1 MNNSLPGQAD
11 CGIGCVCAQINPSL
25 ASLLSNQLFRTLL
38 QSLLS
43 SVGILPGGKTE
54 NLHLALI
61 SFELILEK
69 HPADPSDLGVPHLGV
84 LRVLS
89 AFVIITKQL
98 RRSEQGTLRALDP
111 PRWN

>member
-1 MNNSLPGQAD
+1 MWGWV
-11 CGIGCVCAQINPSL
+11 CVCAQINPSL

-54 NLHLALI
+54 NLRLALI
-61 SFELILEK
+61 SFELISEK
-69 HPADPSDLGVPHLGV
+69 HPADPPDLGVPHLGV

-89 AFVIITKQL
+89 AFVITTKQL
-98 RRSEQGTLRALDP
+98 RNLNRGDLEPFIPLAGISAGF
-111 PRWN
+111 